1 MVINIDEQSILFAVG
16 INYKT
21 AAIGVREKFYIQDD
35 EMSALITILKETLT
49 ECVVL
54 STCNRTEIYG
64 VTKRSDLDLDFY
76 IDLLIDFK
84 NARETVTNE
93 DFFGLVACAACQ
105 HLFQVTTSVDSK
117 IVGDMQILEQVRSS
131 YETSKKNKFT
141 GKILNQMFQRGFKI
155 GKLVRTTTNLHKGA
169 VSVSLAAVELASET
183 FGSLAD
189 KNVLIIGAGE
199 TARLTAECLIKKRV
213 GKIFITN
220 RTKTHA
226 DELLESLQTEHDF
239 DGQTI
244 DFADFKKHLN
254 TTDIVISSTSS
265 PEPILYKSDF
275 IDQQKKI
282 LLIDIA
288 VPRDIQT
295 EVSQCDNILLKNID
309 DLNAIIDKNYQRRMA
324 DLPLVKHI
332 MMTEMSDFLVWYYSL
347 PFIPT
352 DMQGGTKP
360 DKDLQDEIVKVK
372 NFLLKNASYLHRLV
386 MQNGAENFAGHFSV
400 INHLAELKESEF
412 ARSAN

>member
-1 MVINIDEQSILFAVG
+1 VLKNIDEQSILFAVG

-21 AAIGVREKFYIQDD
+21 AAIGVREKFYIQDE
-35 EMSALITILKETLT
+35 EMPALVATLKETLT

-64 VTKRSDLDLDFY
+64 VTSRSDLDLGFY
-76 IDLLIDFK
+76 KDLLIDFK
-84 NARETVTNE
+84 NAREIVSHE

-105 HLFQVTTSVDSK
+105 HLFQVATSIESK
-117 IVGDMQILEQVRSS
+117 IVGDMQILEQVRNA
-131 YETSKKNKFT
+131 YEISKKNKLT

-155 GKLVRTTTNLHKGA
+155 GKQVRTSTNLHKGA

-213 GKIFITN
+213 GKISITN
-220 RTKTHA
+220 RTKAHA
-226 DELLESLQTEHDF
+226 DELLASLQAEHDF
-239 DGQTI
+239 SGEVI
-244 DFADFKKHLN
+244 NFNDFKNHLN
-254 TTDIVISSTSS
+254 ETDIVISSTSA
-265 PEPILYKSDF
+265 PEPILYRKDF
-275 IDQQKKI
+275 TGQTRKI

-288 VPRDIQT
+288 VPRDIHT
-295 EVSQCDNILLKNID
+295 DAALCANVLLKNID
-309 DLNAIIDKNYQRRMA
+309 DLHAIVDKNYQRRMN

-347 PFIPT
+347 PFIPN
-352 DMQGGTKP
+352 DLQAGAKP
-360 DKDLQDEIVKVK
+360 DKELQIEIVKVK

-386 MQNGAENFAGHFSV
+386 QQNGADNFAGHFSV
-400 INHLAELKESEF
+400 INKLAEMKEAEF
-412 ARSAN
+412 AGS